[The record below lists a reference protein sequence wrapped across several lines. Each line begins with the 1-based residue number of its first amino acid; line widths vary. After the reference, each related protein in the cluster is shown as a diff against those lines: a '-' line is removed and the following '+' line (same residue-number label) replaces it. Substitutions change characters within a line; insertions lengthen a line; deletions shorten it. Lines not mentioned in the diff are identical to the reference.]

1 MSVIQRIAAALSV
14 LGFQTRSSEK
24 YWELEFQRR
33 KALATGKSQTGFI
46 VTEETAL
53 TYTAV
58 LAAVKVLS
66 ETISS
71 LPLFTYRRLGDRR
84 RELALDHP
92 LFPILHDLP
101 NEEHT
106 SMTVRETLMANVL
119 LWGNA
124 FAEIRRDG
132 AGNVRELWALE
143 SRYLT
148 VHRIN
153 GRLAYAYQ
161 KPGQASRALAREQV
175 FHVPG
180 ISLDGATGL
189 SPIAAA
195 REAIGLGLAAEAY
208 GSRFFS
214 NDASPGGVLEHP
226 SQLSDGAHKH
236 LRESIEDRHGG
247 LAGAHKLM
255 ILEEGMKFARVGI
268 PPDDAQFLETR
279 KFQVAEIARIF
290 RIPPHLLGDLERA
303 TFSNVEQQALEFVV
317 HTIRPWLVRFEQ
329 AIKRDL
335 VRPEERATIFAEHKV
350 DGLLRGDVDTRYKA
364 YATGRQWGWLSANDI
379 RALEN
384 MNPIEKGDSYLIPMN
399 MIPIGPGA
407 PAISPAP
414 TTDDSESAPGGGN
427 GQARDLS
434 LQAVAIGAPGAS
446 SSASQTVPVRAV
458 LEGRLEHRGEQKR
471 RELARSMRPVFREGA
486 TRILNRELRELR
498 KAAPR
503 RLGTRDANTW
513 AGFLEEFYDSYRPE
527 IARKIRPA
535 FESLAALVVPETRTE
550 LAEETQAPTEETVA
564 EFVTGLADG
573 YAARHAQ
580 SSIGQLI
587 QITRDSVE
595 DPMAEL
601 EERLAEWE
609 ETRPGKDAERETV
622 QGSSALAK
630 MAFAVGGVTVLR
642 WAASGKSCPLCN
654 ELDGQVAAIE
664 GNFVPAGGTV
674 EAEGASPLTT
684 ERPVGHPPLHQG
696 CDCSIVPG

>member
-1 MSVIQRIAAALSV
+1 MSVLQRIAAALGA
-14 LGFQTRSSEK
+14 LGIQTRASEK

-33 KALATGKSQTGFI
+33 KALATGKAQTGFV

-53 TYTAV
+53 TYSAV
-58 LAAVKVLS
+58 LAAVRVLS

-71 LPLFTYRRLGDRR
+71 LPLFTYRRLGERR
-84 RELALDHP
+84 REPALDHP
-92 LFPILHDLP
+92 LFSILHDLP
-101 NEEHT
+101 NDEHT
-106 SMTVRETLMANVL
+106 SLEVRETLMANVL

-132 AGNVRELWALE
+132 AGQVRELWPLE
-143 SRYLT
+143 SKHAEVKR
-148 VHRIN
+148 VN
-153 GRLAYAYQ
+153 GRLVYVYT
-161 KPGQASRALAREQV
+161 KPGEQARALNREQV
-175 FHVPG
+175 LHIRG
-180 ISLDGATGL
+180 LSINGATGL

-195 REAIGLGLAAEAY
+195 REAIGLGLATEGY
-208 GSRFFS
+208 GARFFS

-268 PPDDAQFLETR
+268 PPDDAQFLDTR

-317 HTIRPWLVRFEQ
+317 HTVRPWLVRFEQ

-335 VRPEERATIFAEHKV
+335 IRPEDRETIFAEHKV

-364 YATGRQWGWLSANDI
+364 YSTGRQWGWLSANDI

-384 MNPIEKGDSYLIPMN
+384 MNPIPKGDSYLIPMN

-414 TTDDSESAPGGGN
+414 TTDDSGSQPGAGN
-427 GQARDLS
+427 GQARDLPA
-434 LQAVAIGAPGAS
+434 QAGGNGAPGGS
-446 SSASQTVPVRAV
+446 SSAWPPNSERRAQD
-458 LEGRLEHRGEQKR
+458 RR
-471 RELARSMRPVFREGA
+471 RELARSLRPTFQDAAE
-486 TRILNRELRELR
+486 RILHREVRDLR

-503 RLGTRDANTW
+503 RLGERDANTW

-527 IARKIRPA
+527 IARKMRPA
-535 FESLAALVVPETRTE
+535 FESLAALVVPETRNE
-550 LAEETQAPTEETVA
+550 LAEEAEAPTEEAVA

-587 QITRDSVE
+587 QVTRDSVE

-630 MAFAVGGVTVLR
+630 LAFAVGGVTILR
-642 WAASGKSCPLCN
+642 WAAAGKSCPLCN